1 MKNPTRYS
9 LGLIVVA
16 LVVLG
21 LMISCS
27 ETDRNPIAPNEQIL
41 LNESHPM
48 IRHAMDIQILH
59 TRKIM
64 EDPEVVGTATGLT
77 DDGEPAV
84 LVLLKSAA
92 GGKRIGKTID
102 GVTVVKIVTGPIKAY
117 GKPSTGPDHKARQTR
132 PIELGVSG
140 GNINDIANGYCCG
153 GTIGALVTD
162 ASTQY
167 ILSNSHVLCNDIA
180 ASAGDP
186 DVAEIGDLIVQPAL
200 IDVYCYQYED
210 DAVGTLSTLTSLV
223 PATNVDAAVAEVI
236 TGTVKTDGSIL
247 EVGTISSSTVAAYVG
262 QDVKKSGRTTG
273 LTRSEVTG
281 LNATVNVGYEDE
293 CNGVPFTVL
302 YTGQILV
309 KNRASKFL
317 NSGDS
322 GSLMVE
328 DVDTNPRAIGLLYA
342 GGGQIAVANPIDD
355 VLNYLGDELGGTFTM
370 VGQ

>member
-1 MKNPTRYS
+1 MKIPARNS
-9 LGLIVVA
+9 MGLLVVA

-27 ETDRNPIAPNEQIL
+27 ETDRSPIAPNEQIL

-48 IRHAMDIQILH
+48 IRHAMDIQISH

-92 GGKRIGKTID
+92 GGKRIGQSLD
-102 GVTVVKIVTGPIKAY
+102 GVPVVKIVTGPIKAY
-117 GKPSTGPDHKARQTR
+117 KPSSGPDHKARQTR

-162 ASTQY
+162 GSTQY

-200 IDVYCYQYED
+200 IDVYCYQIED
-210 DAVGTLSTLTSLV
+210 DKVGTLSTLTSLV

-236 TGTVKTDGSIL
+236 SGKVKTDGSIL
-247 EVGTISSSTVAAYVG
+247 EVGVLSSSTIEASVN
-262 QDVKKSGRTTG
+262 QKVKKSGRTTG
-273 LTRSEVTG
+273 LTRSKVYG
-281 LNATVNVGYEDE
+281 INANVNVGYEDE
-293 CNGVPFTVL
+293 CNGEPFTVL
-302 YTGQILV
+302 YSGQILIT
-309 KNRASKFL
+309 NRGNKFL

-322 GSLMVE
+322 GSLLVE
-328 DVDTNPRAIGLLYA
+328 DVREYPRAIGLCYA
-342 GGGQIAVANPIDD
+342 GSSTIAVANPIDD

>member
-9 LGLIVVA
+9 PGLILVA

-21 LMISCS
+21 LMIGCS
-27 ETDRNPIAPNEQIL
+27 ETGRDPVAPNEQIRFS
-41 LNESHPM
+41 ESHPM
-48 IRHAMDIQILH
+48 IRRAMDVQISH

-77 DDGEPAV
+77 IEGEPAV

-92 GGKRIGKTID
+92 GGRGIGQTLE
-102 GVTVVKIVTGPIKAY
+102 GVPVVKIVTGPIKAY
-117 GKPSTGPDHKARQTR
+117 GKPPSGPDHKARQTR

-153 GTIGALVTD
+153 GTIGSLVTD
-162 ASTQY
+162 GSDQY

-186 DVAEIGDLIVQPAL
+186 DIAQIGDLIVQPAL

-210 DAVGTLSTLTSLV
+210 DKVGTLSTLTSLV
-223 PATNVDAAVAEVI
+223 PATNADAAVAIVI
-236 TGTVKTDGSIL
+236 TGKVRTDGSIL
-247 EVGTISSSTVAAYVG
+247 EVGVLSSSTVDAYVN
-262 QDVKKSGRTTG
+262 QKVKKSGRTTG
-273 LTRSEVTG
+273 LTRSKVYG

-293 CNGVPFTVL
+293 CNGQPFTVL
-302 YTGQILV
+302 YTGQILIT
-309 KNRASKFL
+309 NRGNKFL

-322 GSLMVE
+322 GSLLVE
-328 DVDTNPRAIGLLYA
+328 DISDYPGAIGLLYA
-342 GGGQIAVANPIDD
+342 GGGGIAVANPIDD

>member
-1 MKNPTRYS
+1 MNPKRYS
-9 LGLIVVA
+9 LGFLVAA

-21 LMISCS
+21 LVISCS
-27 ETDRNPIAPNEQIL
+27 ETGRDPIAPNEQIL
-41 LNESHPM
+41 LSKSHPM
-48 IRHAMDIQILH
+48 IRQAMDVQIFH

-77 DDGEPAV
+77 DKGEPAV

-92 GGKRIGKTID
+92 GGRKVGQMLD
-102 GVTVVKIVTGPIKAY
+102 GVPVVKIVTGPIKAY
-117 GKPSTGPDHKARQTR
+117 GKPVQGPDHKARQDR

-153 GTIGALVTD
+153 GTLGALVTNGME
-162 ASTQY
+162 Y
-167 ILSNSHVLCNDIA
+167 ILSNSHVFANDIA
-180 ASAGDP
+180 ESAGDP
-186 DVAEIGDLIVQPAL
+186 DIAQIGDLIVQPAL

-210 DAVGTLSTLTSLV
+210 DAVGTLATLSSLV

-236 TGTVKTDGSIL
+236 TGKVKTDGSIL

-273 LTRSEVTG
+273 LTRSYVTG

-293 CNGVPFTVL
+293 CNGVPYTVQ

-317 NSGDS
+317 GSGDS

-328 DVDTNPRAIGLLYA
+328 DVSTNPHAIGLLFA

-370 VGQ
+370 VGL